1 MKTIVGVKD
10 LIVDNPKIIIE
21 KFKNKNGWQLLV
33 YPSEGTVGVFLEYD
47 RSKDEDATI
56 MFDLDKD
63 AAIFLAKSIIAS
75 AELLKD

>member
-10 LIVDNPKIIIE
+10 LIVDNPEIIID
-21 KFKNKNGWQLLV
+21 KFKDKNGWQLLV

-63 AAIFLAKSIIAS
+63 AAIFLAKSIMAS
-75 AELLKD
+75 AELLED